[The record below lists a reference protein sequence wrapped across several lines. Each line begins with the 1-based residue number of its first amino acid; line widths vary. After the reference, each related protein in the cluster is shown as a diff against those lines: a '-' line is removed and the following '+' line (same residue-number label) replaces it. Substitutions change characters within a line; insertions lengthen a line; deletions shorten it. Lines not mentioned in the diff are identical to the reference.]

1 MLSLEPL
8 TYHRPQQPDPRQRI
22 WTRWCQVSSKVYQM
36 VAILSEWHF
45 MTCYNQHFWLNN
57 SITCPATFWPSKSIK
72 QLIQGQLKY
81 KYNQMQ
87 YLIPPPAKKLT
98 ASRLP
103 KTLPLGRPSLFV
115 FPLWPSWLFFFA
127 LQAPVPSDQG
137 PTPSMP
143 PPKNEARHN
152 KGREQEK

>member
-8 TYHRPQQPDPRQRI
+8 TYHRPQQPDPRQKGG
-22 WTRWCQVSSKVYQM
+22 TRWCQVSSKVYQM
-36 VAILSEWHF
+36 ISNSARWHL
-45 MTCYNQHFWLNN
+45 MTCYKQHFWLND

-72 QLIQGQLKY
+72 QLIQGHPSTGKKIDSFAVAQDSAAGSTQSVCVPTVTILALLLRTSGPGSFRP
-81 KYNQMQ
+81 NQFKSIGN
-87 YLIPPPAKKLT
+87 L
-98 ASRLP
+98 R
-103 KTLPLGRPSLFV
+103 
-115 FPLWPSWLFFFA
+115 
-127 LQAPVPSDQG
+127 G